1 MLLEEVLTT
10 QFFRLKTGIR
20 SEKTRC
26 HYLRAVRWLGELLG
40 HPAKVDELTDDNLAG
55 LLQWLQSYR
64 GVAAST
70 ANGSHKCLCCLWRWC
85 RDRDLPV
92 RGGPTVAK
100 LQTPRRI
107 PRALREDEL
116 TRLIAAAHA
125 SPGSICGM
133 PARTWWLTLLALE
146 MDTGARA
153 KELLSM
159 RWEMVDWNDGTITV
173 PAEVRKGSHHDER
186 YGFLPDTLAWLERV
200 KRPEGLIL
208 QWDRDPSRY
217 YQLWSDLLER
227 AGLPTGRAWKTQCL
241 RRTFATLV
249 ERGGQARSFYAE
261 TAKVEKVAKIVSE
274 NVAKESRPVFEY
286 VGRFHKASCAKVLH
300 STLNSGR

>member
-1 MLLEEVLTT
+1 MLNYSKRPRGMDLSDILEK
-10 QFFRLKTGIR
+10 QFFPLRTRITNP
-20 SEKTRC
+20 KTRA
-26 HYLRAVRWLGELLG
+26 HYRRAVKWLGEMLG
-40 HPAKVDELTDDNLAG
+40 RPAVLSDLTDSSLAG
-55 LLQWLQSYR
+55 ILHWLRTTRGQSP
-64 GVAAST
+64 VT
-70 ANGSHKCLCCLWRWC
+70 ANGSLACLAALWRWC

-92 RGGPTVAK
+92 RGGPTVEPLGEPK
-100 LQTPRRI
+100 RI

-159 RWEMVDWNDGTITV
+159 RWEMVDWHDGTITV

-208 QWDRDPSRY
+208 QWSLDPSRY

-249 ERGGQARSFYAE
+249 ERGGGNATLALGHSDRRTTVLSYLDPTGQVVRHGESIAFR
-261 TAKVEKVAKIVSE
+261 VLRVAGE
-274 NVAKESRPVFEY
+274 
-286 VGRFHKASCAKVLH
+286 
-300 STLNSGR
+300 

>member
-1 MLLEEVLTT
+1 LTLDDVLT
-10 QFFRLKTGIR
+10 QQYFRLNNRIT
-20 SEKTRC
+20 SELTRTR
-26 HYLRAVRWLGELLG
+26 YARAVRWLGELLG
-40 HPAKVDELTDDNLAG
+40 HPARVDELTDDNLAG
-55 LLQWLQSYR
+55 LLQWLQSR
-64 GVAAST
+64 LGQSPAT
-70 ANGSHKCLCCLWRWC
+70 ANGSHRCLCALWRWC
-85 RDRDLPV
+85 RDRGLTGDP
-92 RGGPTVAK
+92 RGPTVRQVK
-100 LQTPRRI
+100 TPRRI

-153 KELLSM
+153 KELLSL
-159 RWEMVDWNDGTITV
+159 RWEWVDWRDGTITV
-173 PAEVRKGSHHDER
+173 PAEVRQGSHHDER
-186 YGFLPDTLAWLERV
+186 YGVLPDTLAWLERV

-208 QWDRDPSRY
+208 QWTLDYSRY

-249 ERGGQARSFYAE
+249 ERGGGNATLALGHSDRRTTVLSYLDPTGQVVRHGESIAFR
-261 TAKVEKVAKIVSE
+261 VLRVAGE
-274 NVAKESRPVFEY
+274 
-286 VGRFHKASCAKVLH
+286 
-300 STLNSGR
+300 